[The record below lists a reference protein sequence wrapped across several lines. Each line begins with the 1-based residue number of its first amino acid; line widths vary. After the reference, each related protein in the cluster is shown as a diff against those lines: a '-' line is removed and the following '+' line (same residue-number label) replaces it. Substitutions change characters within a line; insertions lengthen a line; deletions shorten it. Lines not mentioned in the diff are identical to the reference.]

1 MRIALAGILGAL
13 AALVA
18 ASMIGVASAEAP
30 TTTPTRTVAVQG
42 VATMPLA
49 QGSSASA
56 ATAVYRQAMAA
67 AVTDGQSKA
76 EFLTARTGAALGAV
90 QSILEDGGSIECS
103 GVNSDEYAEYTGEQ
117 PDFGHAT
124 GAVAGRVLAGAA
136 APQTS
141 LARPKPAIRK
151 KKHRRSRKGRA
162 ATVGGCKLSA
172 EVSLAY
178 AIG

>member
-1 MRIALAGILGAL
+1 MRIALAGILGAV

-42 VATMPLA
+42 VATVPLA
-49 QGSSASA
+49 QGSSAAA
-56 ATAVYRQAMAA
+56 ATAVYRQAMSA

-76 EFLTARTGAALGAV
+76 EFLTGRVSATLGPV
-90 QSILEDGGSIECS
+90 QSVAEDGGSIECS
-103 GVNSDEYAEYTGEQ
+103 SPDGTEYVDYTGEQ

-124 GAVAGRVLAGAA
+124 RTAFGLAAPAA
-136 APQTS
+136 APQSS
-141 LARPKPAIRK
+141 LARPKPVTK
-151 KKHRRSRKGRA
+151 KKHRRNRKGKA
-162 ATVGGCKLSA
+162 ATDGGCKLSA

>member
-1 MRIALAGILGAL
+1 MRIGLAGILGAV

-42 VATMPLA
+42 VATVPLA

-56 ATAVYRQAMAA
+56 ATAVYRQAMSV

-76 EFLTARTGAALGAV
+76 EFLTGRVSATLGPV
-90 QSILEDGGSIECS
+90 QSVAEDGGSIECTS
-103 GVNSDEYAEYTGEQ
+103 TDGTEYVEYTGEQ
-117 PDFGHAT
+117 PDFGRAT
-124 GAVAGRVLAGAA
+124 GTAFGRAAPAA
-136 APQTS
+136 APQSS
-141 LARPKPAIRK
+141 LARPKPVTK
-151 KKHRRSRKGRA
+151 KKHRKHRRGKA